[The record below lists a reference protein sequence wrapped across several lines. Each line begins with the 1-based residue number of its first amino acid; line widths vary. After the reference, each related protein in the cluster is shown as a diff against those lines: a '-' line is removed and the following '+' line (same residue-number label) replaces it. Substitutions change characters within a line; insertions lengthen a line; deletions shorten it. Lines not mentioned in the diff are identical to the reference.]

1 MQKGGDTLWEEL
13 YEAHYRELT
22 AYGARMCGSR
32 ELAET
37 AHSYL
42 VSALAPD
49 SRRVAAPASEDINLM
64 READ

>member
-32 ELAET
+32 ELA
-37 AHSYL
+37 
-42 VSALAPD
+42 
-49 SRRVAAPASEDINLM
+49 
-64 READ
+64 

>member
-32 ELAET
+32 TGRQPKKA
-37 AHSYL
+37 A
-42 VSALAPD
+42 ALFVIA
-49 SRRVAAPASEDINLM
+49 V
-64 READ
+64 